1 MKKILSLCTVLL
13 ALTLVIMLVPLN
25 VSATYDYTEKFEIV
39 DVEAKWAMPYVAKAV
54 RMGVVTGT
62 SVAVE
67 GGIKK
72 ITFDPDGLL
81 TREQFVAILQRLSGA
96 DETEIGDD
104 SRFTD
109 VRRDE
114 WYASAVCWAENAE
127 IVEGIGN
134 NKFGIGQNITRQEI
148 AVMLSRYVKVF
159 GIEFI
164 PTSGD
169 DVAFADA
176 EKIAEWATEGVE
188 LLGKNKIIQG
198 NEHELFNPE
207 SYVTRAETASIVTR
221 FIYFS
226 ADIIK
231 NIMPPMDIIG
241 KVVIRGTEFPHMS
254 GECVLTDSAEIE
266 RLFEYISAAEI
277 RSVAQEPFRVGSTSA
292 IAIYDKN
299 DEFIT
304 WFLDYYTS
312 SITLNL
318 NGETVLIYSLPEGYL
333 QPLLDATAK

>member
-1 MKKILSLCTVLL
+1 MKKILSLCTILL
-13 ALTLVIMLVPLN
+13 ALTLVTVLFPLN
-25 VSATYDYTEKFEIV
+25 VYAAYDYTEIFEIV
-39 DVEAKWAMPYVAKAV
+39 DVEARWAMPYVGKAV
-54 RMGVVTGT
+54 RMGAVTGT
-62 SVAVE
+62 SVVTE
-67 GGIKK
+67 GGVKK

-96 DETEIGDD
+96 DETERGED

-109 VRRDE
+109 VKNDE
-114 WYASAVCWAENAE
+114 WYASAVYWAETAE

-164 PTSGD
+164 PSSGD
-169 DVAFADA
+169 SVAFADSD
-176 EKIAEWATEGVE
+176 KIAKWATGGVE
-188 LLGKNKIIQG
+188 LLVKNKIIQG
-198 NEHELFNPE
+198 NEHKMFNPE
-207 SYVTRAETASIVTR
+207 SYITRAETASIITR
-221 FIYFS
+221 FLYFNT
-226 ADIIK
+226 DIIK
-231 NIMPPMDIIG
+231 NIMPSTDIVG

-254 GECVLTDSAEIE
+254 GECVLTDAAEIE

-277 RSVAQEPFRVGSTSA
+277 CSVAQEPARVGSTSA

-299 DEFIT
+299 DKFIT
-304 WFLDYYTS
+304 WFMDYYSS
-312 SITLNL
+312 SIRLNL
-318 NGETVLIYSLPEGYL
+318 DGETVLVYSLPEGYL